1 MYHEEDAD
9 LSIIQGRK
17 VAIIGYGSQGHAHAL
32 NLRDSGVDVR
42 VGLKDGSPSRAKAE
56 AEGLRVV
63 SVAEAVKESTVIM
76 ILAPDHLQRHIYTD
90 SILPNL
96 KDGDALFFGHG
107 FNIRFG
113 YIKPTAS
120 VDVCMVAP
128 KGPGHLVRREY
139 AAGRGVPV
147 IVAVEQDST
156 GNAWPLTLSYA
167 KAIGGLRAGGI
178 LTTFT
183 EETETDLFG
192 EQSVLCGGASQL
204 VMYGFEVLTEAGYQ
218 PEVAYFECLHELKL
232 IVDLMYEGGIAKQR
246 WSVSDT
252 AEFGDYVSGP
262 QAAQR
267 VAKPIVLIA
276 EELSPATLEAL
287 GPDFEVVNCDGANRA
302 ELLAALAKG
311 VDAVLIRSAT
321 KMDAEAIA
329 AAKGLKVIAR
339 AGVGLDNVDIPA
351 ATAAGVMVV
360 NAPTSNIVSAAE
372 LAIALL
378 MASARFVSPAH
389 AALRNGKW
397 ARSKYTGAEIFE
409 KTLGI
414 VGFGRIG
421 QLVAHRMQAFGMD
434 VVAYDPYLQPARA
447 AQLGVRLVELDEL
460 LKVSDF
466 ITIHLPK
473 TKETANLIGVE
484 ALKKVKSTVRIIN
497 AARGGVLDEAAL
509 FDAITE
515 GRVAGAGL
523 DVFSTEP
530 CTDSPLFTLDQ
541 VVATPHLGASTDEA
555 QERAGIAVAV
565 SVRKALAGELVP
577 DAVNVKGGAIHEE
590 IRPSLPLVEKMA
602 QIATAIAGEAPVSM
616 DLTVKGEISEH
627 DSSILATSALK
638 GALLGCGL
646 LDVTYVNAPALA
658 AERGVTSS
666 VTTDPE
672 SPEYRSMISLRAA
685 LADGKIVTVDGT
697 LMGIRKV
704 EKIIAIDSFD
714 LDLPPTE
721 NLLFLRYSDKPGV
734 VGAVGNALGKA
745 GINIAGMQVA
755 RSSAGGN
762 ALMALTVDSQI
773 SDELITS
780 VKKET
785 GAELVRSVTLVG

>member
-1 MYHEEDAD
+1 MT
-9 LSIIQGRK
+9 ITKK
-17 VAIIGYGSQGHAHAL
+17 V
-32 NLRDSGVDVR
+32 
-42 VGLKDGSPSRAKAE
+42 
-56 AEGLRVV
+56 
-63 SVAEAVKESTVIM
+63 
-76 ILAPDHLQRHIYTD
+76 
-90 SILPNL
+90 
-96 KDGDALFFGHG
+96 
-107 FNIRFG
+107 
-113 YIKPTAS
+113 
-120 VDVCMVAP
+120 
-128 KGPGHLVRREY
+128 
-139 AAGRGVPV
+139 
-147 IVAVEQDST
+147 
-156 GNAWPLTLSYA
+156 
-167 KAIGGLRAGGI
+167 
-178 LTTFT
+178 
-183 EETETDLFG
+183 
-192 EQSVLCGGASQL
+192 
-204 VMYGFEVLTEAGYQ
+204 
-218 PEVAYFECLHELKL
+218 
-232 IVDLMYEGGIAKQR
+232 
-246 WSVSDT
+246 
-252 AEFGDYVSGP
+252 
-262 QAAQR
+262 AQR

-302 ELLAALAKG
+302 ELLATLAKG

-372 LAIALL
+372 LAISLL
-378 MASARFVSPAH
+378 MASARFISPAH

-409 KTLGI
+409 RTLGI

-460 LKVSDF
+460 LKISDF

-473 TKETANLIGVE
+473 TKETANLIGVD
-484 ALKKVKSTVRIIN
+484 ALSKVKPSVRIIN

-523 DVFSTEP
+523 DVFATEP

-602 QIATAIAGEAPVSM
+602 QIATAIAGEAPVSFH
-616 DLTVKGEISEH
+616 LTVKGEISEH

-638 GALLGCGL
+638 GALLACGL
-646 LDVTYVNAPALA
+646 SDVTYVNAPALA
-658 AERGVTSS
+658 VERGVTSS
-666 VTTDPE
+666 VATDPE
-672 SPEYRSMISLRAA
+672 SPEYRNMISLRAA
-685 LADGKIVTVDGT
+685 LADGKSVTVDGT

-704 EKIIAIDSFD
+704 EKIIAIDGFD

-734 VGAVGNALGKA
+734 VGAVGNALGKS

-755 RSSAGGN
+755 RNAAGGE
-762 ALMALTVDSQI
+762 ALMALTVDSLI
-773 SDELITS
+773 SDDLIAA

-785 GAELVRSVTLVG
+785 GANVVRSVTLVG